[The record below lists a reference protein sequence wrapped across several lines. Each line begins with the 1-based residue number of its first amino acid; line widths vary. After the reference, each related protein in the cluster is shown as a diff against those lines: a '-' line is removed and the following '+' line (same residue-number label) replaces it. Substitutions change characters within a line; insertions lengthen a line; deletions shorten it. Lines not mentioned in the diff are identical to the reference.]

1 MSVSYTHLKPDFKS
15 PISSNDLDK
24 AYDEIGDLKSGLDA
38 LNVSTNN
45 GIIEYNKYIEL
56 KKKR

>member
-1 MSVSYTHLKPDFKS
+1 M
-15 PISSNDLDK
+15 ISDISDIYLVNDLDK